1 MINSNKYAD
10 VFQTAERVS
19 NYVTQEGQNK
29 IFFNIQKIHS
39 IVWTDK
45 FKIIM

>member
-29 IFFNIQKIHS
+29 IFLIFEKYTVLYELTKQ
-39 IVWTDK
+39 
-45 FKIIM
+45 